1 VVHFWALCVLIWSDS
16 ADYRHVVPFCKDMG
30 CYICSDWSH
39 LSEMCSVQIWGIDRV
54 DSLSALE
61 ARLMGPFGL
70 ASIQPGKMTCARAQS
85 AGIAVCMMSGCL
97 RHRVRHKT
105 RVTAVMVREREGDHM
120 GGVWVH

>member
-1 VVHFWALCVLIWSDS
+1 MWFRS
-16 ADYRHVVPFCKDMG
+16 ARTWGVTYAPTGH
-30 CYICSDWSH
+30 ICQKCAAFRFGVSIGWT
-39 LSEMCSVQIWGIDRV
+39 V
-54 DSLSALE
+54 SALE

-85 AGIAVCMMSGCL
+85 AGIAVCVMSGCL

-105 RVTAVMVREREGDHM
+105 RVAAVMVREREGDHM